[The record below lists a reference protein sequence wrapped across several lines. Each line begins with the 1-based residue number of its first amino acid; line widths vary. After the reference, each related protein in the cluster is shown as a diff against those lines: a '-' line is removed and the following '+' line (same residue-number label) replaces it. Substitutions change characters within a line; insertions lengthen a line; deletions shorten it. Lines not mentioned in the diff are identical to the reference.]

1 VLAFLPVVMSSP
13 LTKIGIVYTQVL
25 QKEMI
30 PNDTQIREIDSL
42 ETDICTKMLRN
53 LSEKIKAKFPVTTLS
68 YSLVKIARG
77 KDAFSEIF

>member
-1 VLAFLPVVMSSP
+1 
-13 LTKIGIVYTQVL
+13 
-25 QKEMI
+25 
-30 PNDTQIREIDSL
+30 
-42 ETDICTKMLRN
+42 MLRN